1 MLQHKDGKQNLLFR
15 RVKMDHALKNEK
27 VTLVLQ
33 TGLKKKEE
41 EEE

>member
-1 MLQHKDGKQNLLFR
+1 MDNL
-15 RVKMDHALKNEK
+15 LKNEK

-41 EEE
+41 EEEEKKMENKEEEEE